1 MAPVQ
6 LAHLAPPDA
15 SAVCRVLPPV
25 TVRIDAAADVTCAAL
40 LAHAEQA
47 TEVLVCTAVD
57 AQHTAGRWRATHQG
71 TTRMMS
77 CELIEGPLPGLLLS
91 IRVDELEGASTLLQI
106 EGSYIGPSKPLLERR
121 RVQQLAEALR
131 AGLVRSVREAVAHAA
146 GTRGD
151 LRAAPRQVIALPIRL
166 RVGDTP
172 WLGVTRDMSIAGL
185 GLLVRATP
193 QGGPAAA
200 AQIMAH
206 AAGAVEVLLG
216 DSRLNARVRIT
227 RARARP
233 TGIDVGLRYG
243 TPDEGARLR
252 RRLAELDLWREF
264 PNEAARYGV

>member
-1 MAPVQ
+1 MEPVQ
-6 LAHLAPPDA
+6 PAHLALPDG
-15 SAVCRVLPPV
+15 SAVCRVLPRV
-25 TVRIDAAADVTCAAL
+25 TVRIDAPADVTCAAL

-57 AQHTAGRWRATHQG
+57 AQHVAGRWRAARQG
-71 TTRMMS
+71 TTRAVS
-77 CELIEGPLPGLLLS
+77 CELIEGPLPGLLLR
-91 IRVDELEGASTLLQI
+91 IRTDDLEGASTLLQI
-106 EGSYIGPSKPLLERR
+106 EGTYIGPSKPHLGRR

-131 AGLVRSVREAVAHAA
+131 AGLARSLREAVAPVA
-146 GTRGD
+146 GTRGKQ
-151 LRAAPRQVIALPIRL
+151 RAAPRQLLALPIRL

-172 WLGVTRDMSIAGL
+172 WLGVMRDISVVGL

-193 QGGPAAA
+193 QTGPAAA

-216 DSRLNARVRIT
+216 DSQLIAWVRIT
-227 RARARP
+227 RARPWP

-252 RRLAELDLWREF
+252 RRLAELDRWREL
-264 PNEAARYGV
+264 PIEAAR